1 MSKKK
6 KQTEIQDEV
15 IIEDGDQ
22 PEEKS
27 DILNSLEEDS
37 PEIIL
42 DLSSEEIAEL
52 QSSLAQNEAKSAEYL
67 DGWQRSRAE
76 LTNYRKRVERDRIQ
90 NRKNI
95 AGDILR
101 RYLPVVDD
109 LERALNDRPGDENG
123 ALWAEGVELIYRK
136 MLNVLESEGVTTM
149 NPEGE
154 TFNPNFHEAIM
165 QTESDEYECD
175 QIVEVLQR
183 GYMIGERVL
192 RPAVVKI
199 AA

>member
-27 DILNSLEEDS
+27 DISNSLEQDS
-37 PEIIL
+37 PEISL

-52 QSSLAQNEAKSAEYL
+52 QSSLAEHEAKSAEYL

-90 NRKNI
+90 NHKNI
-95 AGDILR
+95 AGYILK
-101 RYLPVVDD
+101 RYLPMVDD
-109 LERALNDRPGDENG
+109 LERAFKDRPQEENG
-123 ALWAEGVELIYRK
+123 ALWAEGIELIYRK
-136 MLNVLESEGVTTM
+136 MLNVLESEGVTPM

-154 TFNPNFHEAIM
+154 TFNPNLHEAIM

-199 AA
+199 AK